1 MVFIHAV
8 LHYFNYG
15 RAPYYNAVLGNG
27 VYPATPKEAGW
38 GITYGGYGL
47 TGQVIVRALFFI
59 YCGAHEKVKRA
70 HYETFWNTHHCFI
83 IFFTALYFH
92 GSVFWQWAIVTTVPY
107 FLDRVLVRII
117 YRGRKPFALAR
128 VFIWG
133 KPGKP
138 DVISLQFE
146 NSISDKGIKPMDYM
160 EGHYLYLQC
169 PHLETKSKNKV
180 LEQWHPFTIASA
192 PDDPVLEVHIRVNP
206 SPHSWTNQ
214 MAKYMSMYDPHNT
227 GAVEFVSRNAT
238 SGVSELGKVC
248 GADGLPFFHVDGP
261 HGAPSQHVFCYN
273 TAMIV
278 GAGIGVTPCSSIMRG
293 VVRYRWKKGYTPNN
307 LYFFWVARLSDLN
320 YFKWLLV
327 MLPDLKAQELIHNEY
342 YKTDSS
348 SGGRQRRLE
357 ITLYLTGAKK
367 EQVEH
372 KPDAKE
378 GSMEATINAL
388 LAVKDDETGK
398 PLINLKPGRPDWP
411 GEFTSIAQTHG
422 REDVGVIFCG
432 APMIAA
438 ALKENCEKLSNKAG
452 TVFRLHKENF

>member
-1 MVFIHAV
+1 
-8 LHYFNYG
+8 
-15 RAPYYNAVLGNG
+15 
-27 VYPATPKEAGW
+27 
-38 GITYGGYGL
+38 
-47 TGQVIVRALFFI
+47 
-59 YCGAHEKVKRA
+59 
-70 HYETFWNTHHCFI
+70 
-83 IFFTALYFH
+83 
-92 GSVFWQWAIVTTVPY
+92 
-107 FLDRVLVRII
+107 
-117 YRGRKPFALAR
+117 
-128 VFIWG
+128 
-133 KPGKP
+133 
-138 DVISLQFE
+138 
-146 NSISDKGIKPMDYM
+146 
-160 EGHYLYLQC
+160 
-169 PHLETKSKNKV
+169 
-180 LEQWHPFTIASA
+180 
-192 PDDPVLEVHIRVNP
+192 
-206 SPHSWTNQ
+206 
-214 MAKYMSMYDPHNT
+214 
-227 GAVEFVSRNAT
+227 
-238 SGVSELGKVC
+238 
-248 GADGLPFFHVDGP
+248 
-261 HGAPSQHVFCYN
+261 
-273 TAMIV
+273 
-278 GAGIGVTPCSSIMRG
+278 MRG

-348 SGGRQRRLE
+348 SEGGRQRRLE
-357 ITLYLTGAKK
+357 ITLYLSGAKK

-411 GEFTSIAQTHG
+411 GEFTSIARTHG